1 MDKGSQLFL
10 LLSKMKAPIL
20 SKDPIP
26 IPVLCVSV
34 CHSRATVAGCGRC
47 LHDLRCPRVGATET
61 STHPAPWPPDTAA
74 AAATTAAATTR
85 RTMTSIPP
93 RNPTHTQAR
102 SCGYTTRQL
111 FNVYFMQDLLCASTL
126 HNFHFP
132 SFSNYLMLNMTL
144 PNVDCR
150 ILSRYI
156 FKYLTDC
163 DFWAISW

>member
-10 LLSKMKAPIL
+10 LLFKMKAPIL

-34 CHSRATVAGCGRC
+34 SLPRHSSGCSRC

-61 STHPAPWPPDTAA
+61 STHPAPWPLATAA

-93 RNPTHTQAR
+93 RNPTRTQAR

-111 FNVYFMQDLLCASTL
+111 FNVYFVQDLLCARVCACLAL
-126 HNFHFP
+126 HFQDAIEKLQFCVG
-132 SFSNYLMLNMTL
+132 NYLKLKHDITEF
-144 PNVDCR
+144 R
-150 ILSRYI
+150 TSSI
-156 FKYLTDC
+156 
-163 DFWAISW
+163 